1 MKKANSTIF
10 AIILVFSFYHL
21 IRDIVQILGLN
32 NDFTEIFHKNHQCC
46 GQYCDYV
53 TLPIEIIGIIGAAI
67 VIRRNSIGIIGI
79 VVILSLSLWPIF
91 QFLP

>member
-1 MKKANSTIF
+1 MKKAIRTTF
-10 AIILVFSFYHL
+10 AIILIFSSYHL

-32 NDFTEIFHKNHQCC
+32 NDFTQIFHKNHQWC
-46 GQYCDYV
+46 GPYCDFV

-67 VIRRNSIGIIGI
+67 VIRRNSIGTIGI
-79 VVILSLSLWPIF
+79 VVILSLLLWPIF